1 MSKFLFY
8 HHGGSYNH
16 GCEAIVKG
24 TKNILSKYGQVYVYV
39 SSENSFEDREY
50 FNEENI
56 GEHYDRCCFGNKCGQ
71 RFCS

>member
-39 SSENSFEDREY
+39 SSENSFEDRE
-50 FNEENI
+50 
-56 GEHYDRCCFGNKCGQ
+56 
-71 RFCS
+71 